1 MKKLQINALLVAT
14 GLAAVAPLTS
24 HAAIAL
30 GYSLSEC
37 RTKTSSDFP
46 CCCPTGRFGTEYTCP
61 TGWKYSHTANTCQ
74 RNSTIS
80 SDAAGYYTQTYG
92 TCAAKETQYETY
104 IITTRDAADTSCM
117 CLAIL

>member
-14 GLAAVAPLTS
+14 GLATVAPLTS

-30 GYSLSEC
+30 GYPLSEC
-37 RTKTSSDFP
+37 RTKTSSAFP
-46 CCCPTGRFGTEYTCP
+46 CCCQTGQFGTEYTCP
-61 TGWKYSHTANTCQ
+61 KGWKYSHTANTCQ

-104 IITTRDAADTSCM
+104 IIKTRDAADTSCM
-117 CLAIL
+117 CLAI